1 MDRLKSENDFMIKD
15 LNTQIIQ
22 KNQEIERLKRDREK
36 EQSMTISNDRSRID
50 NQDSYYETGSRCNCV
65 YKIFWSNS

>member
-22 KNQEIERLKRDREK
+22 KNQEIDRLKRERERERER
-36 EQSMTISNDRSRID
+36 EQVVVSPINRSRID

-65 YKIFWSNS
+65 FKIS